1 MTICYGIAYKNI
13 NKSCIS
19 KFTKPLANPMV
30 WQTHLRVFCVVLC
43 KSNRYK

>member
-19 KFTKPLANPMV
+19 KFTKPLANPSKG
-30 WQTHLRVFCVVLC
+30 VLC
-43 KSNRYK
+43 CSM